1 LEVFD
6 NPESLQA
13 IFGGTPSSNYL
24 EVLLTRKL
32 QPSFRVWCIFSL
44 NKRPLLVILPL
55 LAVVALLSVPQIPPV
70 HANPFTGTV
79 CVEDFTSVPQT
90 NSMPCNHVLSVSGAP
105 VGPTF
110 DGPFVTPNHQIQ
122 IGLYVN
128 GSDPLNGWDITL
140 KADHTLFV
148 PAYRSTLVVDPTH
161 SLVGPENIPGASLAV
176 VVLCVQGISV
186 VGNCLSTDTIDTL
199 HYSVVGGKTT
209 ASPSGGL
216 LFITGST
223 PPGGISIGYQSGCA
237 GSQSVPGSCIA
248 ILTGTPNPAPET
260 SMTATFNNSGTTAPG
275 VCAVAPCTGV
285 PYVTVS
291 SSAATLNLLAGK
303 SGSVT
308 LTATAQSGW
317 PGNAVPP
324 GASNDLVTF
333 TDAASTGLTV
343 GLAAGTTCTTGGAS
357 CSSPAISVSAAAI
370 GNYAV
375 TFIANYVANSYDTG
389 QNNTLAAP
397 VTVNVKVTDY
407 SWSVTPTTVNIPKGA
422 SPTVMTGTLTSL
434 NGFSGTVFFLAAAS
448 PVTGL
453 TTTFTPAS
461 VPVASGGTSTVNIS
475 FSATAETRFSD
486 TLRACSA
493 TGCAATGLVRNAAT
507 TVVVNGF
514 NITDTSNHA
523 VTFTTTAGIGS
534 DSIKVQ
540 SLPAGSVNGYGA
552 TGTSGVVTF
561 TASVSPST
569 GLTAACTSL
578 TVPAGG
584 TVTGTNNCTFTSTTA
599 GTYVVTINGLGGTNN
614 LITNSTTVTV
624 TVTGGVTPGVNIG
637 ASPTSVTTV
646 VGAPGTSTVT
656 LTSRGGFT
664 GSGSYSYTAT
674 GGLTCTFNPT
684 TFTLG
689 ATATTTL
696 SCSSPTVQTDTATV
710 TATSGTTT
718 NSTTVTFVIQKA
730 STTTTVVSSANPSVF
745 GQSVTF
751 TATVAVVSPG
761 AGSPA
766 GTVNFLDGAT
776 VIGSG
781 TLSASAPITA
791 TFTTSTLAVG
801 AHSITASYAGNANF
815 NGSTSAVL
823 TQTVNKASTTTTVAS
838 SVNPS
843 VFGQSVTFTA
853 TVAVVAPGPGS
864 PSGTVTFLDGAT
876 TLGTGTLSAGTAAF
890 TTSTL
895 AVGSHSITASYGGDT
910 NFTGSTSALLTQ
922 TVNKASTTTT
932 VASSANPS
940 VFGQSVT
947 FTATVAPVAPGAGS
961 PSGAV
966 NFLDGTITIGSGT
979 LSASSPFVATFT
991 TSSLAVGSHSITAS
1005 YAGNS
1010 NFSGSTSATLT
1021 QTVNP
1026 VTGVTMTTT
1035 IQNSANV
1042 AVTSIVL
1049 GTAVHDTA
1057 TLSGQTATAG
1067 GTVTYAFWTTG
1078 TCTGTP
1084 TTETVTVGNGVI
1096 PNSSAKTP
1104 TAAGSSSFN
1113 ATYSGD
1119 TSNNRAV
1126 SGCELLTV
1134 TQASTTT
1141 AVVSSVNPS
1150 VFGQSVTFTATVTG
1164 STTVATPTGTVQ
1176 FKDGTTVLATISVTT
1191 TAGVTT
1197 ATFTTSTLAVGS
1209 HSITATYGG
1218 DTNFTGSTSAVLTQT
1233 VNKAS
1238 TSTTVASSA
1247 NPSAFGQSVI
1257 FTATVGVVAPG
1268 AGSPSGTV
1276 TFLDGATTLGTGTL
1290 SGGTATF
1297 TTSALAI
1304 GSHSITAS
1312 YGGDTNFNGST
1323 SAVLTQTINPVTG
1336 VSINTTIRDSTNAAV
1351 TSVVLGTT
1359 VHDTATLSG
1368 QTATAGGTVSY
1379 SFWNTGTCTGTRTA
1393 AGSVTVTNG
1402 VVPDSNTVTPTAA
1415 GSFSINATY
1424 SGDTNNNR
1432 ATSPCE
1438 LLTVAKAA
1446 TTTIVTSSANPSVFG
1461 QSVTLRAAVTGST
1474 TVSNPSGTVT
1484 FLDGTVTLGTG
1495 TLSGG
1500 TATFTISVLAVGSH
1514 SITASYGGDTN
1525 FTGSTSAVLTQ
1536 TVNKDSNTVSVA
1548 SSVNPSDFGQS
1559 VTFTATVTVV
1569 APGAS
1574 SPSGTVTFLDG
1585 TVTLGTGTLS
1595 AGSATFTTSTLA
1607 VGSHSITASYGGDAN
1622 NAGATSAVLT
1632 QTVNPQTA
1640 VTITTVIEDSTNT
1653 AVTSIVVGN
1662 AVHDTAAL
1670 TGVTATAGGTVTYQF
1685 FTGSSCSGTGTT
1697 VGSPVTVTNGVVPG
1711 SAAQIFNNAGSF
1723 SWNAVYIGDS
1733 NNNGATSAC
1742 EPLTVTKASPTI
1754 TTSLSVSVIPVGG
1767 SVTDSATLKGS
1778 FQAGGTVT
1786 YNLFNS
1792 GTCGGTAT
1800 VVSTVTVTGGIVPA
1814 ASSQTFSTAGSF
1826 GWNAVYSGDAN
1837 NNPATSACESL
1848 TVIPTTGNPI
1858 LLTFSGRDLDDFE
1871 NGIGQLQVLVNGH
1884 LVVDIPAGLNHLSG
1898 SGDYAPYEDKWIR
1911 FGPFDIT
1918 SFVVQGQNTVLFMDP
1933 QTADHFGL
1941 IKNVTIVQGDTVL
1954 LQVARARGIYPG
1966 FSVTYTFSIPP
1977 LVLTGFTV
1985 SDSGPAAGQNVTF
1998 TATYTGGTGPFKCI
2012 FSFGDG
2018 KFAIVNGVAGVCSA
2032 VHHYDDSDTSPVD
2045 IDTFTARVIIIGSST
2060 SDRVTGQL
2068 SIALSE
2074 SE

>member
-1 LEVFD
+1 M
-6 NPESLQA
+6 
-13 IFGGTPSSNYL
+13 TSN
-24 EVLLTRKL
+24 
-32 QPSFRVWCIFSL
+32 
-44 NKRPLLVILPL
+44 
-55 LAVVALLSVPQIPPV
+55 VAS
-70 HANPFTGTV
+70 
-79 CVEDFTSVPQT
+79 
-90 NSMPCNHVLSVSGAP
+90 
-105 VGPTF
+105 
-110 DGPFVTPNHQIQ
+110 
-122 IGLYVN
+122 
-128 GSDPLNGWDITL
+128 
-140 KADHTLFV
+140 
-148 PAYRSTLVVDPTH
+148 
-161 SLVGPENIPGASLAV
+161 
-176 VVLCVQGISV
+176 
-186 VGNCLSTDTIDTL
+186 
-199 HYSVVGGKTT
+199 
-209 ASPSGGL
+209 
-216 LFITGST
+216 
-223 PPGGISIGYQSGCA
+223 
-237 GSQSVPGSCIA
+237 
-248 ILTGTPNPAPET
+248 
-260 SMTATFNNSGTTAPG
+260 
-275 VCAVAPCTGV
+275 
-285 PYVTVS
+285 
-291 SSAATLNLLAGK
+291 LNLLAGK
-303 SGSVT
+303 QGSVS
-308 LTATAQSGW
+308 LTVTAQNGW
-317 PGNAVPP
+317 PATLGLP
-324 GASNDLVTF
+324 GGSNDVIGF
-333 TDAASTGLTV
+333 SDISSTGLTV
-343 GLAAGTTCTTGGAS
+343 SLAPGTNCSTGGTA
-357 CSSPAISVSAAAI
+357 CLPVTIGVSAAVA
-370 GNYAV
+370 GNYFV
-375 TFIANYVANSYDTG
+375 TFFGNYVANSYTTG
-389 QNNTLAAP
+389 QNNTLSAP

-407 SWSVTPTTVNIPKGA
+407 SWTVTPTTIDIPKGTFTNLA
-422 SPTVMTGTLTSL
+422 VGTLTSL
-434 NGFSGTVFFLAAAS
+434 NGFAGTVTFSAVVAPA
-448 PVTGL
+448 GL
-453 TTTFTPAS
+453 TTTFSP
-461 VPVASGGTSTVNIS
+461 TSFALTAGATTTVNIS
-475 FSATAETRFSD
+475 FSSAVENKFTD
-486 TLRACSA
+486 VLRACSGGA
-493 TGCAATGLVRNAAT
+493 TCLATGLIRSVSAT
-507 TVVVNGF
+507 VFVNGF

-523 VTFTTTAGIGS
+523 VTFTAGAGS
-534 DSIKVQ
+534 GTDSIRVQ
-540 SLPAGSVNGYGA
+540 SLPAGSANGYGA
-552 TGTSGVVTF
+552 TGSSGLVSF
-561 TASVSPST
+561 TTSVSPST
-569 GLTAACTSL
+569 GLTATCTSL

-674 GGLTCTFNPT
+674 GGLTCTFSPT

-689 ATATTTL
+689 ATATTML

-730 STTTTVVSSANPSVF
+730 STTTTVVSSTNPSVF
-745 GQSVTF
+745 GQSVSF
-751 TATVAVVSPG
+751 TATV
-761 AGSPA
+761 
-766 GTVNFLDGAT
+766 
-776 VIGSG
+776 
-781 TLSASAPITA
+781 
-791 TFTTSTLAVG
+791 
-801 AHSITASYAGNANF
+801 
-815 NGSTSAVL
+815 
-823 TQTVNKASTTTTVAS
+823 VAS
-838 SVNPS
+838 
-843 VFGQSVTFTA
+843 
-853 TVAVVAPGPGS
+853 
-864 PSGTVTFLDGAT
+864 
-876 TLGTGTLSAGTAAF
+876 
-890 TTSTL
+890 
-895 AVGSHSITASYGGDT
+895 
-910 NFTGSTSALLTQ
+910 
-922 TVNKASTTTT
+922 
-932 VASSANPS
+932 
-940 VFGQSVT
+940 
-947 FTATVAPVAPGAGS
+947 APGAGT

-1119 TSNNRAV
+1119 TNNNRAV

-1247 NPSAFGQSVI
+1247 NPSVFGQSVT
-1257 FTATVGVVAPG
+1257 FTATVVVVAPG

-1276 TFLDGATTLGTGTL
+1276 TFLDGATALGSGTL

-1323 SAVLTQTINPVTG
+1323 SAVLTQTVNPVTG

-1438 LLTVAKAA
+1438 PLTVAKAT

-1461 QSVTLRAAVTGST
+1461 QSVTLTAAVTGST

-1548 SSVNPSDFGQS
+1548 SSVNPSVFGQS

-1622 NAGATSAVLT
+1622 NAGATSVVLT

-1918 SFVVQGQNTVLFMDP
+1918 SFVVQGQNTILFMDP

-1941 IKNVTIVQGDTVL
+1941 IRNVTIVQGDTVL
-1954 LQVARARGIYPG
+1954 LQVARARGIFLG
-1966 FSVTYTFSIPP
+1966 FSVTYTFSNPP

-1998 TATYTGGTGPFKCI
+1998 TATYTGGTEPFKCM

-2018 KFAIVNGVAGVCSA
+2018 KFAIVSGVAGVCSA
-2032 VHHYDDSDTSPVD
+2032 VHHYDDSDTSSTD

-2068 SIALSE
+2068 SISLAE
-2074 SE
+2074 FE